1 MKKNIVKNTIIEY
14 IVITAAVIL
23 MDIGIYVFKFPNHLS
38 FGGVSGM
45 AVVLNQLT
53 SFSAAQL
60 NLVINMLLL
69 IIGLLVLGKEFGIKT
84 AYVTV
89 LSSLIL
95 SGMEKVFP
103 LYQPLTNQ
111 PILELAYAIVLPAVA
126 AAMLFYVNASGG
138 GTDIIAVILKK
149 YSTMDVGIALLVVD
163 SIIVALSFTVF
174 DVKTGLF
181 SVCGLV
187 AKTIFIDK
195 TLETMKLSKYFTIVC
210 TNPDIIC
217 DYIRDELHRSA
228 TMFSAEGMYTHEGKT
243 VIICALDKKQAVL
256 LQRYI
261 RRTEPS
267 AFVMVTKSSE
277 IVGKGFQLE
286 I

>member
-1 MKKNIVKNTIIEY
+1 MKKNIVKTTLIEY

-53 SFSAAQL
+53 GFSAAQV
-60 NLVINMLLL
+60 NLVINMILLV
-69 IIGLLVLGKEFGIKT
+69 IGVLVLGKSFGLKT

-89 LSSLIL
+89 LSSFIL
-95 SGMEKVFP
+95 SAMEKVFP
-103 LYQPLTNQ
+103 LYEPLTNQ

-195 TLETMKLSKYFTIVC
+195 TLETMKLNKYFTIVC
-210 TNPDIIC
+210 TEPEIIC
-217 DYIRDELHRSA
+217 EYIKNELHRSA
-228 TMFSAEGMYTHEGKT
+228 TTFEAKGMYSGEGKT

-256 LQRYI
+256 LQRFI
-261 RRTEPS
+261 RRAEPT